1 MITKYQSQR
10 DDRFFI
16 IEYSES
22 DNIYNVQEQILKEGF
37 LIAEWQPVARIIKA
51 NKIKTIAVNLEDK

>member
-37 LIAEWQPVARIIKA
+37 LITEWQPVARIIKA

>member
-37 LIAEWQPVARIIKA
+37 LITEWQPVARIIKA
-51 NKIKTIAVNLEDK
+51 NKIKTIAVNREDK

>member
-22 DNIYNVQEQILKEGF
+22 ENIHNVQKQLLEEGF
-37 LIAEWQPVARIIKA
+37 LISEWQPVAGIIKA